1 MIIHFRLL
9 CFFSGVEGSNGWCPG
24 GTDTLSAGAVAHQ
37 QGKWCQ
43 GAGCPPWCCALPAG
57 AAARC
62 FPLPETPLPFPP
74 TWSTRR
80 GAANQPQWLC
90 PRRGLCAV
98 SISKDYLN
106 SSSLCHINDW
116 VTSYVH
122 FHDWKSKIA
131 FLLLSRK
138 STFDMFNFLAS
149 QHRQLPESRPCDD
162 EEDDVM
168 LKSSRLDAQ
177 QHVNKICEQY
187 HVNII
192 HLHSKVWGR

>member
-1 MIIHFRLL
+1 MVSFEKYCTNTMKKSNWVSSDNTLAHYNTFPLL

-24 GTDTLSAGAVAHQ
+24 GTDTVSAGAVAHQ
-37 QGKWCQ
+37 QGKRCQ

-106 SSSLCHINDW
+106 SSSLCHIW
-116 VTSYVH
+116 LSY
-122 FHDWKSKIA
+122 FICS
-131 FLLLSRK
+131 F
-138 STFDMFNFLAS
+138 
-149 QHRQLPESRPCDD
+149 
-162 EEDDVM
+162 
-168 LKSSRLDAQ
+168 SRLEIK
-177 QHVNKICEQY
+177 NC
-187 HVNII
+187 
-192 HLHSKVWGR
+192 LSFTL